1 MIEYAIF
8 EEIKNSLV
16 VIKCVRTHK
25 HTKRAHFNRIIIS
38 FLPKTEESTHSVTC
52 RTRGRHSYRETDRQ
66 TQTVIQR
73 KTDRDR
79 DRQRQIQKDR
89 QTERRTETDRGR
101 DTDKQT
107 EGHIDRDRGRERD
120 IYRDRDRERDRETG
134 GQIDRQ
140 ILNNLYCGGF
150 GVIFYCDLPH
160 RRYGWQRHGD
170 GSSPCSTTHHKQQL
184 TVTDRPHATPRTT
197 NSS

>member
-66 TQTVIQR
+66 TQTDTEKDRQRQTETDRDRYR
-73 KTDRDR
+73 KTDR
-79 DRQRQIQKDR
+79 QKDGLR
-89 QTERRTETDRGR
+89 QTEAEI
-101 DTDKQT
+101 QT
-107 EGHIDRDRGRERD
+107 NRQKD
-120 IYRDRDRERDRETG
+120 I
-134 GQIDRQ
+134 
-140 ILNNLYCGGF
+140 
-150 GVIFYCDLPH
+150 
-160 RRYGWQRHGD
+160 
-170 GSSPCSTTHHKQQL
+170 
-184 TVTDRPHATPRTT
+184 
-197 NSS
+197 